1 MNPPGA
7 PLIQPVC
14 TPHADFAPML
24 RFRNLVDSTEL
35 EEFYSVTLEEH
46 DVTGRALPKPTPVV
60 VWRIMGT
67 ATFHTSFDLRNFPLD
82 SQTFAIE
89 LMSAWDKAHVRLKR
103 NLTENARSVICVETF
118 TLANEYDLSGVMHLL
133 NRDSDTKH
141 SSSGASYSFIQIQM
155 HVRRSLSFWA
165 WNVWLPL
172 VRGMSC
178 ALRAVLLLMRASHPY
193 SF

>member
-1 MNPPGA
+1 
-7 PLIQPVC
+7 
-14 TPHADFAPML
+14 ML
-24 RFRNLVDSTEL
+24 RFRNLVESTEL

-67 ATFHTSFDLRNFPLD
+67 ATFHTSFDLRGFPLD

-89 LMSAWDKAHVRLKR
+89 LMSAWDKSHVRLKR

-141 SSSGASYSFIQIQM
+141 SSSGASYSYIQIQM

-172 VRGMSC
+172 VRSLSC
-178 ALRAVLLLMRASHPY
+178 ALPLRAVLLLMRSRSQPNSSCSRRSALLHS
-193 SF
+193 SSR